1 MDRFAWIYI
10 FINAI
15 GGSRL
20 KDLFQ
25 EYPTC
30 FPNFNYNRRDFIV
43 DLVLEE
49 RSLSILASTINI
61 SRVSYIPFQLPG
73 LTVARG
79 YRR

>member
-25 EYPTC
+25 EYPT

-61 SRVSYIPFQLPG
+61 SRVSYIPFQLR